1 MMALLNYTK
10 ISTVAIVVIETVA
23 NQLPIMTVHFLLQPA
38 KKLRFFSNFSPGEH
52 RFGAIPKTAS
62 YF

>member
-23 NQLPIMTVHFLLQPA
+23 NQLPIMTVHFLQA
-38 KKLRFFSNFSPGEH
+38 KKLRFFSDFSPGEH